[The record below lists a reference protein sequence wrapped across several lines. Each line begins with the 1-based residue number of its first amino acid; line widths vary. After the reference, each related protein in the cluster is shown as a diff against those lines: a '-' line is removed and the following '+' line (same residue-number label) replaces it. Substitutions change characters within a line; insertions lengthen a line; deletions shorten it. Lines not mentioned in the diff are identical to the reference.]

1 MDTDITVRHRVA
13 SDSTDVFTVSRAD
26 CDFRFEGYVDGG
38 TYSEKDA
45 IEPSQES
52 GTEETTTYWLEY
64 EEGFDYR
71 GRLRQSCPDDCW
83 KALLKSQ
90 KLATAVPSEVDRISR
105 RN

>member
-1 MDTDITVRHRVA
+1 MLSDITVRHRVA

-38 TYSEKDA
+38 TY
-45 IEPSQES
+45 
-52 GTEETTTYWLEY
+52 WLEY

-83 KALLKSQ
+83 KALLESQ
-90 KLATAVPSEVDRISR
+90 KLAAAVPSEVDRISR
-105 RN
+105 KN